1 MGPPRHLAEWRS
13 SSSWADRPAG
23 SDTRAWR
30 GAQVP
35 TQETAW
41 MRQTVS
47 TGQKNIKPTLLGA
60 LRPWDPSKHAAVSA
74 FIHVC
79 AHLHPKPNDLS

>member
-47 TGQKNIKPTLLGA
+47 MGQKNI
-60 LRPWDPSKHAAVSA
+60 S
-74 FIHVC
+74 
-79 AHLHPKPNDLS
+79 LHS